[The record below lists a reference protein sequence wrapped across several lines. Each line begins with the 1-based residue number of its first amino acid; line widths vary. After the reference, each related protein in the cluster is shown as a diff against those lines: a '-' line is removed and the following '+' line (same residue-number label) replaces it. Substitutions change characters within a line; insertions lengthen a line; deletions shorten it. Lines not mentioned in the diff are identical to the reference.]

1 MSDID
6 PNARLLRTEA
16 GNTELQTRARKLPQ
30 RLRTLLL
37 LVDGKR
43 SVAEV
48 SKMALQAGAPTDG
61 LQSLISEGFVALQ
74 TPSTETPPIKAEVSP
89 RAVETPAV
97 NILQAPTPAVSSASL
112 TPEIH
117 DSPVVAAPAVTIS
130 TTDQAFVATEQTVND
145 FPATQAIETPA
156 AINKPVDP
164 DGVEEAFPDT
174 LMMGDPSLSEN
185 NAPEESIQ
193 EEILAP
199 SSSISNLLSG
209 ETRVTQARMLLLNA
223 LKKYTPVAGAMLS
236 VRVVRAKFREDL
248 LELLEEVSLKLAK
261 SDSPEEGARVIEQ
274 ARELLT
280 L

>member
-1 MSDID
+1 MSDIN
-6 PNARLLRTEA
+6 PNARLFRTEA

-37 LVDGKR
+37 LIDGKR
-43 SVAEV
+43 SVAEL
-48 SKMALQAGAPTDG
+48 SQMALQAGAPADG
-61 LQSLISEGFVALQ
+61 LENLIAEGFVQFEAS
-74 TPSTETPPIKAEVSP
+74 PVKAEVP
-89 RAVETPAV
+89 PQTLETPA
-97 NILQAPTPAVSSASL
+97 NILQAPALAAPLQPEIQEPAVVAPPASE
-112 TPEIH
+112 T
-117 DSPVVAAPAVTIS
+117 TIAKAE
-130 TTDQAFVATEQTVND
+130 QALPATEQTVGA
-145 FPATQAIETPA
+145 FPPTQAMETLA
-156 AINKPVDP
+156 TINKPVDP

-174 LMMGDPSLSEN
+174 LMMGDPSLSDNETS
-185 NAPEESIQ
+185 EESIQ
-193 EEILAP
+193 EEILVP

-248 LELLEEVSLKLAK
+248 LGLLDEVSIKLAK
-261 SDSPEEGARVIEQ
+261 SESPEEGARVIEQ

>member
-61 LQSLISEGFVALQ
+61 LQNLISEGFVALQ

-130 TTDQAFVATEQTVND
+130 TTEQAFVATEQTVND
-145 FPATQAIETPA
+145 FPATQTIETPA

-164 DGVEEAFPDT
+164 EGFEEAFPDT